1 MIFISKEGKESSK
14 RSCHR
19 PEKVFSAS
27 NERRSLA
34 SSSLCVLFTHF
45 LMILLV
51 VVGKLL
57 AKMSSLES
65 YGSSSS
71 DFEEAALS
79 DGRTDGRTDDRDHA
93 RD

>member
-1 MIFISKEGKESSK
+1 
-14 RSCHR
+14 
-19 PEKVFSAS
+19 
-27 NERRSLA
+27 
-34 SSSLCVLFTHF
+34 
-45 LMILLV
+45 MILLV